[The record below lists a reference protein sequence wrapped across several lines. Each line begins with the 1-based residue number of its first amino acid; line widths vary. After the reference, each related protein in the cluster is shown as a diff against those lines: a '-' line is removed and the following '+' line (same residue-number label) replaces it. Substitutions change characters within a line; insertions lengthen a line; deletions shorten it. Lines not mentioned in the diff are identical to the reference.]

1 MGRST
6 TPPRPGE
13 ETAPATSA
21 GWRPDG
27 PAATLVL
34 VRHGRTAMT
43 DAGAYSGAAD
53 PGPDLTTAGH
63 IEAARAADAVARL
76 GRDFLP
82 DLPRA
87 GTVVASPLAR
97 TQQTAEAIGRRLGAH
112 VRTDPDLV
120 EAGFGSWDGLTAVEI
135 DAHDPGGLRG
145 SYAGD
150 RPAPGG
156 ESVADVGARVA
167 PVLGRWAVPDA
178 TVVLVTHTIVIR
190 AAVGLALDAPVHAWN
205 RVRIAPGSLTV
216 LRRWPGGPSEVV
228 ATSLLPR

>member
-1 MGRST
+1 MGGST
-6 TPPRPGE
+6 IAPGAGE

-43 DAGAYSGAAD
+43 DAGAYSGAAA
-53 PGPDLTTAGH
+53 PGPGLTTAGH

-97 TQQTAEAIGRRLGAH
+97 TQQTAEAIGRRLGVH
-112 VRTDPDLV
+112 VRTDTDLV
-120 EAGFGSWDGLTAVEI
+120 EASFGSWDGLTAVEI
-135 DAHDPGGLRG
+135 DAHDPGSLRG
-145 SYAGD
+145 WYAGD

-167 PVLGRWAVPDA
+167 PVLERWAVPGA

-216 LRRWPGGPSEVV
+216 LRRWPGGLSEVV